1 MNGIP
6 SGFDEKTFEQTGGIF
21 SFFTSHMFVRII
33 LLEFTSEDV
42 DDRNFKLG

>member
-1 MNGIP
+1 MEYP
-6 SGFDEKTFEQTGGIF
+6 PVLTKKTFEQTGGIF

>member
-6 SGFDEKTFEQTGGIF
+6 SGFDEKKHSNRPEGFF
-21 SFFTSHMFVRII
+21 SSHMFVRII

>member
-1 MNGIP
+1 MECPPVLTKKHSNRP
-6 SGFDEKTFEQTGGIF
+6 EGFF